1 VTQRVTSNAR
11 PVFRAGIVVLG
22 IVVLKAALC
31 ESENFLGNEVSEMT
45 RRITFVE

>member
-22 IVVLKAALC
+22 IVVLGIVVLKAALC
-31 ESENFLGNEVSEMT
+31 ESENFWGMKRV
-45 RRITFVE
+45 R